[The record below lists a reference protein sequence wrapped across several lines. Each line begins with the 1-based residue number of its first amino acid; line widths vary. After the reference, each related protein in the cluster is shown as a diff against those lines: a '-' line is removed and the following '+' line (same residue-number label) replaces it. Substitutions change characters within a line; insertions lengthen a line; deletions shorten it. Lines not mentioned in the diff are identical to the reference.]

1 MFNKEENGVI
11 YLQFS
16 TIDVSYTFDPEVKRC
31 ICILACFVKFVD
43 YVFRMG
49 GLYVLLY
56 QVMEREAKQEMNQAT
71 L

>member
-1 MFNKEENGVI
+1 MFSICVARI
-11 YLQFS
+11 CLLLYLSCYSNNF
-16 TIDVSYTFDPEVKRC
+16 TFDQEVKHC
-31 ICILACFVKFVD
+31 VVACFVKFVD

-56 QVMEREAKQEMNQAT
+56 QVMEMEAKQEMKQAI